1 MSQGNTS
8 GGGLPNSRLGAEL
21 AAAGQRIQRVAGS
34 EVETL
39 DALIGVYEDLGQAIA
54 RAEAVL
60 ISALDALDPQ
70 TGGGRARDEAGYL
83 ALKDQAFSLLRQAGA
98 QFARFD
104 GAFGRLVHGSGGWP
118 NKPIYPEA
126 RTLYKNTFKTADDL
140 EPDMRQQEYDQ
151 RVQAFLA
158 GGGSFDDIIAL
169 DEPRLE
175 RMGHRVHYDYV
186 MLPDYSTRV
195 YPTAKAHRGGKPK
208 AGHSL
213 LVGTAERFEDNP
225 ILMAGE
231 LWVLKDTAGDLEA
244 VIIANNSGHY
254 KPSFKDLDN
263 VVPGLMKLGMPADR
277 IVLFGGPNNIP
288 TIFREIEE
296 IHGLAGLQ
304 CRLAP
309 RPDALLEGWAQE
321 LP

>member
-1 MSQGNTS
+1 MTIANTS
-8 GGGLPNSRLGAEL
+8 GGGLPIPRLKAEL
-21 AAAGQRIQRVAGS
+21 ETAEQRVRRVAAS
-34 EVETL
+34 EVESL
-39 DALIGVYEDLGQAIA
+39 DALIAIYEDLGQAIA

-60 ISALDALDPQ
+60 ISSLDALDVH

-83 ALKDQAFSLLRQAGA
+83 ALKEQAFSLLRQAGA

-104 GAFGRLVHGSGGWP
+104 AAFGRLVHGSGGWP
-118 NKPIYPEA
+118 NKPVYPEA
-126 RTLYKNTFKTADDL
+126 RTLYKNTFKTAGDL
-140 EPDMRQQEYDQ
+140 EPDLRQQEYDQ

-158 GGGSFDDIIAL
+158 SGGNFDDIIPL

-186 MLPDYSTRV
+186 MLPNYSTRV

-263 VVPGLMKLGMPADR
+263 VVPGLMQLGMPADR

-296 IHGLAGLQ
+296 IHGLDGLQ
-304 CRLAP
+304 NRLAP
-309 RPDALLEGWAQE
+309 TPDALLRGWAQE
-321 LP
+321 GP